1 MTPYTRSIVA
11 VLAAAF
17 VARAASLGAQA
28 QPGGPEP
35 APPKS
40 IAMPKPVDV
49 PLEDPGMPG
58 ASLPVINVMINGR
71 GPYRFGV
78 ETGAGFVAI
87 SRELAATLELKRVAG
102 DDDLP
107 EYDLDS
113 LTFGGAAFRTVRVA
127 AISRNARGVDGLLGL
142 PFFRNVTFTIDYPA
156 NRFRVWLDTLPAPNG
171 NDVLSI
177 SRVGP
182 FWGLPIELGGQRFTA
197 VLDTRSMA
205 GLSVTPTVA
214 APLQFDGELRVVGR
228 SAGAG
233 LPGADVKEGKLKGA
247 ARIGAYSFPNPSLSV
262 RDLPPDFPQGPL
274 VGSRMLRNFVVS
286 LDQRRGRLRL
296 AREGSTTIELGG
308 VREGAPPAATSAA
321 SAAGSPNTPAL
332 ADYAG
337 TYGDRTL
344 ALVDGK
350 LTIQRPGG
358 RQLELTETGKD
369 AFTIIGIP
377 AAKIE
382 FMRGASGKVEE
393 IRVLNQQ
400 GQWERAKRDAR

>member
-1 MTPYTRSIVA
+1 M
-11 VLAAAF
+11 
-17 VARAASLGAQA
+17 LGAQA

-40 IAMPKPVDV
+40 MVMPKAVDV
-49 PLEDPGMPG
+49 PLEDPGVPG
-58 ASLPVINVMINGR
+58 ASLPVISVMINGR

-78 ETGAGFVAI
+78 ETGAGFVAV
-87 SRELAATLELKRVAG
+87 SRELATALGLRRVAG
-102 DDDLP
+102 GDDLP

-127 AISRNARGVDGLLGL
+127 AIPRNARGVDGLLGL

-156 NRFRVWLDTLPAPNG
+156 NRFRLSLDTLPAPNG
-171 NDVLSI
+171 NDVLPI

-182 FWGLPIELGGQRFTA
+182 FWGLPIDLGGQRFTA

-205 GLSVTPTVA
+205 GLSVTPAVA
-214 APLQFDGELRVVGR
+214 APLQFDGEVRVVGR

-247 ARIGAYSFPNPSLSV
+247 AKIGAYSFPSPSLSI
-262 RDLPPDFPQGPL
+262 RELPPDFPQGPL
-274 VGSRMLRNFVVS
+274 VGSRVLRNFAVS
-286 LDQRRGRLRL
+286 LDQRRSRLRL
-296 AREGSTTIELGG
+296 ARQGSTTIDLGG
-308 VREGAPPAATSAA
+308 VREGAPAANISATSPAA
-321 SAAGSPNTPAL
+321 SPNTPAL
-332 ADYAG
+332 GDYVG

-358 RQLELTETGKD
+358 RQLELTPTGTD
-369 AFTIIGIP
+369 AFSIVGIP

-382 FMRGASGKVEE
+382 FVRAASGKVDG

-400 GQWERAKRDAR
+400 GQWESVKRDPR